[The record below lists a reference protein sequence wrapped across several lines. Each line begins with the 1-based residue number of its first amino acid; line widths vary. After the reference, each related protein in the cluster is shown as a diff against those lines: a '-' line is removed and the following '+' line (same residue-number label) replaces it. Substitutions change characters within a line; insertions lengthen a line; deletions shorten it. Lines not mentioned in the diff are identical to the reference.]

1 MLKSPKALAETD
13 FPHTGNFL
21 SGRLRKHLDN
31 DDLRYIESLVEDT
44 MPIASRDILVEKGQ
58 RIDRSAILISG
69 FMARTI
75 ETAHARCIV
84 GIHVPGDFVDLH
96 GFALK
101 RLDHSVV
108 AIDDVR
114 VGLVEHSRLEGVMQ
128 ERPLIARAMWF
139 ATLLDAAIHRKW
151 IQMLERCDAP
161 RRIAHIYCELQTRLE
176 LIGRANPR
184 VLRAPFTQ
192 QDIADMCGVSSIHT
206 NRAIGKLR
214 EMELAEIRRGTLY
227 TNDWEALRKYAQ
239 FDPSYL
245 YSDGPLRLN
254 ESWS

>member
-1 MLKSPKALAETD
+1 MLKAPKAIAEID

-21 SGRLRKHLDN
+21 SGRLRKHLN
-31 DDLRYIESLVEDT
+31 DDDLHYIEDLVEGT
-44 MPIASRDILVEKGQ
+44 LPIASRDTLVERGK
-58 RIDRSAILISG
+58 RIDCSGILISG
-69 FMARTI
+69 FMARTV
-75 ETAHARCIV
+75 ETGDARCIV

-108 AIDDVR
+108 AVDDVR
-114 VGLVEHSRLEGVMQ
+114 VGLVQHSTLKRVME
-128 ERPLIARAMWF
+128 ERPVIAQAMWF

-151 IQMLERCDAP
+151 IQMLERLDAP

-176 LIGRANPR
+176 LIGSASPR

-192 QDIADMCGVSSIHT
+192 QDIADMCGVSSIHA
-206 NRAIGKLR
+206 NRAVSKLR

-227 TNDWEALRKYAQ
+227 TNDWSALRDYAR

-245 YSDGPLRLN
+245 YGDGPLRLN
-254 ESWS
+254 ESWR